1 MCLSSGTNKAPGYY
15 LLTAQL
21 FESRSSHFYQGPLF
35 HVQIKVLRYYCV
47 SVCVCVCVCA
57 CARAG
62 VYIYRVFYTFST
74 KRLNFIKTVKN
85 VLEAQLQK
93 CRKVKLNSLHIRMT
107 HAEVNVY
114 LHALHFVISYYQQ
127 YQWCDS
133 TKFDRV
139 CMCYLKLSVVNRL
152 KKSLAT

>member
-1 MCLSSGTNKAPGYY
+1 
-15 LLTAQL
+15 
-21 FESRSSHFYQGPLF
+21 
-35 HVQIKVLRYYCV
+35 V
-47 SVCVCVCVCA
+47 SVCVYVYVCVR
-57 CARAG
+57 ARARG
-62 VYIYRVFYTFST
+62 FTYIVFFYTFSI

-127 YQWCDS
+127 YQ
-133 TKFDRV
+133 
-139 CMCYLKLSVVNRL
+139 
-152 KKSLAT
+152 